1 MHRVAG
7 RIGAAPH
14 MSGLFAARRAAAE
27 AAEAVPRMPEQHGAR
42 ECQERAF
49 AAFEPAGQLPQI
61 GKPHARLGYAG
72 CRQGWRAHHLERRFD
87 RRHVE
92 REMRPFVDDAE
103 KYELP
108 VGQPFVD
115 VADLTEHGE
124 DAFDRD
130 RRGARLAVVKLD
142 DQVLVAPDRD
152 EHARGIEHALADPVG
167 FASAQ
172 SGPLETGMSIVVR
185 RSHRRRL
192 AQRMRGGQAGP

>member
-27 AAEAVPRMPEQHGAR
+27 TAEAMSRMPEQHGAR

-92 REMRPFVDDAE
+92 REMRPFVDEAE

-115 VADLTEHGE
+115 VADLTEHGD

-130 RRGARLAVVKLD
+130 QRGARLAVGKLD
-142 DQVLVAPDRD
+142 EKVIVASDGED
-152 EHARGIEHALADPVG
+152 HAREIEHALPYADG
-167 FASAQ
+167 FSAAQ
-172 SGPLETGMSIVVR
+172 YGLHATGMSYEK
-185 RSHRRRL
+185 
-192 AQRMRGGQAGP
+192 QQ